1 MNTEQFWA
9 AVDLARRGPAGS
21 SVPGGPS
28 GAEVDAAPTEV
39 AARLVDVLAT
49 GAPEAIVAWDRHLER
64 VLTASAKVDLWAT
77 AYLINGGCSDEGF
90 DHFRGWLVAQGR
102 RTLADAVADP
112 DSLAGVPAVRRA
124 ASTGAELGC
133 VEILRAAGVAY
144 HRVAGADLPRSGA
157 GPARPGFDDFWDFD
171 DEDEIRRRL
180 PRLAAL
186 FTEPPEE

>member
-1 MNTEQFWA
+1 MNTERFWS
-9 AVDLARRGPAGS
+9 AVDLARRGPDGAAG
-21 SVPGGPS
+21 PAGGEP
-28 GAEVDAAPTEV
+28 ADTAPAEV
-39 AARLVDVLAT
+39 AARLVEVLAAA
-49 GAPEAIVAWDRHLER
+49 APETIVAWDRHLDR
-64 VLTASAKVDLWAT
+64 VLGASAKVDLWAA

-102 RTLADAVADP
+102 RTLAEAVADP

-133 VEILRAAGVAY
+133 VEMLRAAGAAY
-144 HRVAGADLPRSGA
+144 HRLTGADLPRPGA
-157 GPARPGFDDFWDFD
+157 GPARPGFDEFWDFD

-180 PRLAAL
+180 PRLAVL